1 MPWKT
6 KAVGYKVKKQEN
18 SHVQLTPKM
27 VCEWKFEWWLY
38 LQLFYQLFQVK
49 ENSYFNSKWQQRE
62 VTVFQ
67 VPCLILQSA

>member
-49 ENSYFNSKWQQRE
+49 ENSYFN
-62 VTVFQ
+62 
-67 VPCLILQSA
+67 